1 MKRMRITAIILA
13 MTLATTAFTGCNTK
27 LRDKDKDKERVTVES
42 TETTKEIESTENKG
56 SPKIYIGGSLNTPIE
71 TNNSNINEIYIN
83 KKPHIIN
90 IHEEALVFDII
101 NIAKKATIPP
111 SNIFIIIKIIYRYY
125 WRTFSYSISF
135 KYSKP

>member
-1 MKRMRITAIILA
+1 MSKVFVAD
-13 MTLATTAFTGCNTK
+13 F
-27 LRDKDKDKERVTVES
+27 
-42 TETTKEIESTENKG
+42 ETTTNPQDCRVWAFAIVDIDDPDNKDNVIIGTDIYEFINWCSEQKG

-111 SNIFIIIKIIYRYY
+111 SNIFIIIKII
-125 WRTFSYSISF
+125 SIHLPPESG
-135 KYSKP
+135 SHDLHPNTE